1 MIDLKG
7 VLLMPVAAGLLSQPI
22 LRDSA
27 AAVAARSC
35 PNVRMP
41 GAAQVAAGQSSADAK
56 HQKFVAVA
64 SAVDSPPRQERGR
77 GHRLADYHQL
87 D

>member
-1 MIDLKG
+1 MIALKN

-27 AAVAARSC
+27 AAVAARSR

-41 GAAQVAAGQSSADAK
+41 GAAQVAAAQSSAETR
-56 HQKFVAVA
+56 HQKLAAVL
-64 SAVDSPPRQERGR
+64 SAIDSPPK
-77 GHRLADYHQL
+77 
-87 D
+87 